1 MANVRDGYQKYVL
14 SGNVEAYV
22 LIEMMTLALVFY
34 LLILF
39 QIEKLKLLFGSIF
52 IDMKPI
58 HFPTLPAIGM
68 FFLSWIALVQ
78 SLRNR
83 LKELFKGLGRTI
95 GIQLFFFK

>member
-1 MANVRDGYQKYVL
+1 
-14 SGNVEAYV
+14 
-22 LIEMMTLALVFY
+22 
-34 LLILF
+34 
-39 QIEKLKLLFGSIF
+39 
-52 IDMKPI
+52 MKPI